1 MSAISPV
8 MIAFIAWG
16 VITAVF
22 VILMI
27 YRSLI
32 SMREEDQLFL
42 DPAEARQEA
51 EQRQIIT
58 RVQRITPYAK
68 GFGFASL
75 SLLLVT
81 GALWFYQAWKSF

>member
-1 MSAISPV
+1 MSGMSPV
-8 MIAFIAWG
+8 TITLAVWG

-22 VILMI
+22 VVLMI
-27 YRSLI
+27 YRSLL

-51 EQRQIIT
+51 EQREIIQ

-68 GFGFASL
+68 GFGIASGG
-75 SLLLVT
+75 LLVLS
-81 GALWFYQAWKSF
+81 GALWLHQSMKTF

>member
-1 MSAISPV
+1 MSAISPITIMLV
-8 MIAFIAWG
+8 VWG

-27 YRSLI
+27 YRSLL
-32 SMREEDQLFL
+32 SMREEDRIFL

-51 EQRQIIT
+51 AQREIIT
-58 RVQRITPYAK
+58 RVERVTPYAK

-75 SLLLVT
+75 SLLVAT
-81 GALWFYQAWKSF
+81 GALWVYQAWKAF

>member
-8 MIAFIAWG
+8 MVMVIVWG

-51 EQRQIIT
+51 EQRAIIT
-58 RVQRITPYAK
+58 RVERITPYAK

-75 SLLLVT
+75 SLLAAT
-81 GALWFYQAWKSF
+81 GALWFYQVWKAF

>member
-1 MSAISPV
+1 MSVISPV
-8 MIAFIAWG
+8 MIMLIVWG

-27 YRSLI
+27 YRSLL

-42 DPAEARQEA
+42 DPAEAKQEA
-51 EQRQIIT
+51 EQREIIT

-68 GFGFASL
+68 GFGLASL
-75 SLLLVT
+75 SLLVVT
-81 GALWFYQAWKSF
+81 GALWFYQAWKTS